1 MKSKTINILIKCLF
15 GLIFII
21 VIAPLG
27 FLLRMCGAD
36 FMAKKTDYRISSYW
50 KKKQNTQ
57 GVI

>member
-1 MKSKTINILIKCLF
+1 MKSKTINILNKCLF

-27 FLLRMCGAD
+27 FLLRMCRAD
-36 FMAKKTDYRISSYW
+36 FMEKTTDYKISSYW
-50 KKKQNTQ
+50 KKKQNTK